1 MNSKIIETF
10 QQLVHKTS
18 NELKTTK
25 NGALRFKISSYNK
38 TIKIID
44 SLTFEISSG
53 DQLKD
58 IKGIGKTTIEKI
70 NEIINTGTLSQVQG
84 LEKTILSRSKE
95 IVKLQKITGIG
106 PVKAEKLF
114 DQHITLDTLLELDTL
129 EDIDLTHHQKLGVK
143 YFNDLEHKIPYQ
155 EITEMEHYIKE
166 ILNLLNLNLKMVI
179 CGSYRRMKATSGDID
194 VLIYSDINEIN
205 GFLLP
210 TFLKMLKSKKF
221 ITDSLTSFDNP
232 TKYMGFCKLKQYN
245 RRIDIRLIQKINLG
259 SAMLYFTGSGEFNKS
274 MRTFALKKGYTIN
287 EYGIYRLNNGGTK
300 GFIIKTQTE
309 QDIFK
314 VLKLDYVEPK
324 DRIPEYKFK

>member
-18 NELKTTK
+18 NDLKITK
-25 NGALRFKISSYNK
+25 NSAIRFKISSYNK
-38 TIKIID
+38 TIKIIE
-44 SLTFEISSG
+44 SLPFEISSG

-70 NEIINTGTLSQVQG
+70 NEIINTGTLRQVES
-84 LEKTILSRSKE
+84 LDTTILSSSKE
-95 IVKLQKITGIG
+95 IAKLQKITGIG

-114 DQHITLDTLLELDTL
+114 DQHITLEKLLSLDTL

-155 EITEMEHYIKE
+155 EITEMEHYLKE
-166 ILNLLNLNLKMVI
+166 ILNLFDPNLKIII

-194 VLIYSDINEIN
+194 VLLYSDINEIN
-205 GFLLP
+205 ENQLP

-245 RRIDIRLIQKINLG
+245 RRIDIRLIPKINLG

-274 MRTFALKKGYTIN
+274 MRSFALKKGYTIN
-287 EYGIYRLNNGGTK
+287 EYGIYKLKKDGSK
-300 GFIIKTQTE
+300 GFRIKTE
-309 QDIFK
+309 SEPDIFK

-324 DRIPEYKFK
+324 DRIPDYIFK